1 MNTKGTN
8 IKLYYKIRPDILIC
22 LFIVLTTFSVY
33 WQLHGNEF
41 IKFDD
46 DLYFENRHLR
56 AGLTIDNIKW
66 AFSFTKKEGT
76 YWHPLTWISLMFDSQ
91 LFGIDSGMYHITSLI
106 FHIANSLLLF
116 LVFKRMTG
124 DLWKSAF
131 VAVLFALHPLNV
143 ESVAWATQRPNILS
157 TLFWMFTMLAY
168 IHYTNQPG
176 IFRYFLIL
184 ISFIMGL
191 MAKPML
197 ITLPFVFL
205 LIDYWPLGRFQLPSS
220 MKEFKRNIIRI
231 KSDISNCQSAVIGQ
245 RSATLLYL
253 FLEKIPFLIL
263 SVISVFLT
271 IKSIGVVVS
280 TELIPL
286 ELRIANAL
294 VSYVRYIE
302 KLIWPNNLAI
312 LYPFRMVPY
321 WQAVGAGLVLV
332 CLTVFILRVVRT
344 KPFLTV
350 GWLWYL
356 GVLIPVIGIV
366 QTGLQPAMADRYAY
380 ISFIGLYVIIAWSL
394 PGLLS
399 VSRYKMVLLTTTA
412 ISLLILLMATTFKQ
426 VQYWKNSITL
436 FEHTIDVTNQNNA
449 IHNNLGVV
457 LKERGRTEDA
467 IKHYTEA
474 LRIKPDYSHAHNNIG
489 YALADQG
496 KINAAIKH
504 YKMALKYKPDY
515 AHAYNNLG
523 NALASQGMAKEA
535 LSHYAKALRI
545 KPDYAEAYNNIG
557 VSLYS
562 LGNLEEAII
571 QFKEALRIK
580 PDYGDARYNLTAV
593 LKKQNKGNDIY

>member
-1 MNTKGTN
+1 MNAKHIN
-8 IKLYYKIRPDILIC
+8 NKRYYKIRPDILIC
-22 LFIVLTTFSVY
+22 LFIVLTTISVY
-33 WQLHGNEF
+33 WPLHGNEF
-41 IKFDD
+41 IELDD
-46 DLYFENRHLR
+46 DLYFENHHLQ

-91 LFGIDSGMYHITSLI
+91 LFGIDSGMYHITSLM
-106 FHIANSLLLF
+106 FHITNSLLLF
-116 LVFKRMTG
+116 MVFRRMTG

-176 IFRYFLIL
+176 IFRYFLVL

-197 ITLPFVFL
+197 VTLPLVLL
-205 LIDYWPLGRFQLPSS
+205 LIDYWPLGRFQFPRS
-220 MKEFKRNIIRI
+220 MKEFKQNIISI
-231 KSDISNCQSAVIGQ
+231 KSDISNCQSAVAGQ
-245 RSATLLYL
+245 RTETLFYL
-253 FLEKIPFLIL
+253 FLEKTPFLIF

-271 IKSIGVVVS
+271 VKNIGVVVS
-280 TELIPL
+280 TELIPMN
-286 ELRIANAL
+286 LRIANAL

-302 KLIWPNNLAI
+302 KLIWPNKLAI

-321 WQAVGAGLVLV
+321 WQAAVAGIVLI

-399 VSRYKMVLLTTTA
+399 AWRYKMAVLTTLS
-412 ISLLILLMATTFKQ
+412 IVFLLLLMATTFKQ

-436 FEHTIDVTNQNNA
+436 FEHTIDVTDQNPG

-474 LRIKPDYSHAHNNIG
+474 LRIKPNYSLAHNNIG

-504 YKMALKYKPDY
+504 YKMALKYKTDF
-515 AHAYNNLG
+515 AHAHNNLG
-523 NALASQGMAKEA
+523 NALASQGMTEEA
-535 LSHYAKALRI
+535 LSHYTKALRI
-545 KPDYAEAYNNIG
+545 KPDYAEVYNNIG

-562 LGNLEEAII
+562 LGDIEKAII

-580 PDYGDARYNLTAV
+580 PDYADARYNLTAV
-593 LKKQNKGNDIY
+593 LKNKSNDIY